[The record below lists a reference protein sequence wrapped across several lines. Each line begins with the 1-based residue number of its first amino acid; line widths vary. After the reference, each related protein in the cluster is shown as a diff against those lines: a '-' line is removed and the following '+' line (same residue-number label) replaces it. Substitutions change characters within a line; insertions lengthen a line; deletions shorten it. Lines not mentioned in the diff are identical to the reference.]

1 MRGYR
6 RKNRAHIRMVE
17 VGKLELILS
26 YIIQVLEIK
35 FHCTLNNG
43 INLTSNCP
51 THCNCFKVILA
62 IPFAFKN

>member
-1 MRGYR
+1 MMRGYR

-43 INLTSNCP
+43 I
-51 THCNCFKVILA
+51 I
-62 IPFAFKN
+62 